1 MEACWKPR
9 LSPQLARLTPRSTDS
24 NFTLRS
30 LLALTH
36 RHSHCQPSLLSTASA
51 DFQKKAEYGRFWKRK
66 KNKIKKSMRKL
77 AGPAHWA
84 ALLPVFMRF
93 LSIFCADLSPFS
105 KDRQF
110 LGCVCLVTCNWSQ
123 RPKQASA
130 SWRENRGR
138 LLSFLSSFSYLFKFL
153 FNSTKGS
160 SLCLLLF
167 FLTWI
172 FKFTFFFLTFIFLVY
187 FASSE
192 LLSEIHRSEIKTRWK
207 EAFFFSWEILSS
219 KWLLCD
225 TQWPLPC
232 EVSDKAKQVAKPTL
246 VGGHVWQ
253 SVSLYFLIFFF
264 YINNKP

>member
-167 FLTWI
+167 FFNLN
-172 FKFTFFFLTFIFLVY
+172 F
-187 FASSE
+187 
-192 LLSEIHRSEIKTRWK
+192 
-207 EAFFFSWEILSS
+207 
-219 KWLLCD
+219 
-225 TQWPLPC
+225 
-232 EVSDKAKQVAKPTL
+232 
-246 VGGHVWQ
+246 
-253 SVSLYFLIFFF
+253 
-264 YINNKP
+264 